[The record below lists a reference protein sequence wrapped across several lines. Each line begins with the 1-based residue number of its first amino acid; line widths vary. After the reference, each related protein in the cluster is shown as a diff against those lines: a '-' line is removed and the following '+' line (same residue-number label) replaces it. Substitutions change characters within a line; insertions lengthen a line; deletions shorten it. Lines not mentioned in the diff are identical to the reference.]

1 MEKKKSKFRIW
12 FAEKRKKWNGTYEKR
27 LCTMITVNAIAWV
40 WCSYGLALLRRYEI
54 AQSLSQEAVRTI
66 LGVAIAYAVKSLG
79 ENISKYGYKG
89 KQIPEPP
96 DEAEDEFTNSKG
108 DDDEV

>member
-1 MEKKKSKFRIW
+1 MEKKKSRFREW
-12 FAEKRKKWNGTYEKR
+12 FAEKRKKWNETYEKR
-27 LCTMITVNAIAWV
+27 LCTLITSNAIAWV

-96 DEAEDEFTNSKG
+96 AETEDEFANARG
-108 DDDEV
+108 NDDEV